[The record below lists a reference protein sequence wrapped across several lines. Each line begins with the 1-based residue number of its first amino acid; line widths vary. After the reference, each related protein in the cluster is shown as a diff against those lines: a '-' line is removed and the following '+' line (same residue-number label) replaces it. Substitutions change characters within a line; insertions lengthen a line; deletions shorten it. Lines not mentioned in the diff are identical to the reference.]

1 MTTRLLVVCEA
12 PADFR
17 TATDLADRVLC
28 DRIEWLDESLLPA
41 QRTWTETEPERPY
54 VRWTDLDR
62 AAAARNLRLRP
73 RSRFGGEP
81 GAADAAAADKALQFA
96 AFLAPD
102 ERPAAVLLIRDSDDQ
117 PERRRGL
124 TQASTPEPGH
134 AWPFRIVIGLA
145 HPKREAWVL
154 AGFEPRD
161 RDEHA
166 RLAALRSELGHD
178 PCSRTD
184 QLTARTPGSKRDAK
198 RVVAYLTADDRDRE
212 ATCWQKPPLEHLR
225 THGSANGLRSY
236 LLDLD
241 AQIVPLIG
249 RDTTPPSPA
258 HARPLSPPSR

>member
-1 MTTRLLVVCEA
+1 MTVRLLVVCEA

-17 TATDLADRVLC
+17 TATDLADRVFC
-28 DRIEWLDESLLPA
+28 ERIDWLDESLLPT
-41 QRTWTETEPERPY
+41 QRTWTETDPGRPY
-54 VRWTDLDR
+54 LRWTDLDR

-124 TQASTPEPGH
+124 AQASTREPGH
-134 AWPFRIVIGLA
+134 AWPFHVVIGLA

-161 RDEHA
+161 PDEHA
-166 RLAALRSELGHD
+166 RLATLRSELGHD
-178 PCSRTD
+178 PCTSSD

-198 RVVAYLTADDRDRE
+198 RVVAHLTADDRDRE
-212 ATCWQKPPLEHLR
+212 AHCWQTAPLARLHARGE
-225 THGSANGLRSY
+225 ANGLAAY
-236 LLDLD
+236 LGDLD
-241 AQIVPLIG
+241 DHIVPLLG
-249 RDTTPPSPA
+249 RP
-258 HARPLSPPSR
+258 